1 MTAEQRI
8 IDLGYELPVAAA
20 PAAMY
25 VPVKRAGSLIFAA
38 GQIPVKDGALAYRG
52 KVGKDVSLEEAQE
65 AAKLCTLNL
74 LAALKH
80 ALGDLDEIRQVL
92 KIQIFVNSVVGFDQ
106 QHIVAN
112 AASQLLY
119 DIFGE
124 DGMHARTAVGTNQL
138 PMDAPVEVEA
148 ILEAKSHGQ

>member
-1 MTAEQRI
+1 M
-8 IDLGYELPVAAA
+8 PVAAA
-20 PAAMY
+20 P
-25 VPVKRAGSLIFAA
+25 
-38 GQIPVKDGALAYRG
+38 
-52 KVGKDVSLEEAQE
+52 
-65 AAKLCTLNL
+65 NL

-80 ALGDLDEIRQVL
+80 ALGDLDEIKQVF

>member
-1 MTAEQRI
+1 MTADQRI
-8 IDLGYELPVAAA
+8 VDLGYELPAAAA

-25 VPVKRAGSLIFAA
+25 VPVKRAGSLLFAA

-52 KVGKDVSLEEAQE
+52 KVGADVSLEEAQE

-80 ALGDLDEIRQVL
+80 KLGDLDAVKQVV
-92 KIQIFVNSVVGFDQ
+92 KIQVFVNSVVGFDQ

-119 DIFGE
+119 DVFGE

-138 PMDAPVEVEA
+138 PMDAPVEIEA